1 MADTP
6 EKSFPE
12 TERSKVDSTGEFF
25 SVGQPLH
32 AVRAGYISRPADET
46 FYDTVAAGRYAHVIA
61 PDRSG
66 KSSLVAA
73 TAVRL
78 TANGAKV
85 AVLDLQQISV
95 RDGGNDA
102 GRWYYSVAYRLL
114 RQLRIRFDL
123 QDWWHDK
130 SILSNRQRLVEFYSE
145 VILGNIQ
152 EQIVV
157 FVDEIQCIG
166 DLPFADQLLAS
177 IRAAHNA
184 RTTDP
189 DFQRLTFALL
199 GECDPA
205 ALIEQP
211 ELSPFAVTQPVTL
224 ADFSRDDLDMF
235 GTELGLDTAVAS
247 AALDRVYF
255 WTGGQPYLSQKLAR
269 AIAREGAGDDVTEQV
284 DRIAAQQLIGRAAI
298 HSEPHMSHIHRRV
311 VNHPK
316 HKEALLNLYGKIR
329 KGIEVQADLGSPL
342 HRFLLAIGLV
352 SINEERCLE
361 VRNRCYAAVF
371 TARWANENLPAQ
383 WRGPAVAAGLLLVM
397 LAIPF
402 WYTQLLPNGYVE
414 VLTSPQSEL
423 QLAHDAHANFRSF
436 PGHSETADGL
446 YRRFLE
452 TRAAIAT
459 DSSDIEA
466 IAAMAAELPDA
477 GRLPEELLASFWDR
491 KTNAAMRSEMRE
503 EALLASL
510 QALVLSTPQRRQRA
524 AMLVADDLPLLLHS
538 QPLEATGAAV
548 FDPVNMTLTK
558 ANGAVMSQW
567 RWDGKSVVRNEDW
580 SVTAL
585 EVTPLVR
592 RVIVDQAGSVSR
604 IGLTLN
610 ISHPRPADLRIKVI
624 APSGRAVEVET
635 GIERA
640 SSTDD
645 IRVDSAQL
653 RELLGEQINGTWSLS
668 VRDEALG
675 VAGHLVGWNLK
686 LNSQGVVEDFERGL
700 NIPDPVE
707 RETDNLW
714 FSKDGRYVIA
724 RATQSDSARIWDLA
738 FAAPV
743 RAVAVG
749 EGEQLI
755 GLDAGARHLLTATQ
769 ETVNVWNTSSG
780 DRVSTLSI
788 GAASS
793 NSQFTADGMHLFV
806 QRRGDVDTA
815 IELWSLEAAQRKA
828 SITVAGTPALVASDA
843 SGSVLAVA
851 DYDRAVRIW
860 NIGSGEL
867 LAQISLNSQPS
878 KISLAASGD
887 VLGVVSGNEGV
898 SLWSVAAPQQPLLE
912 KQGPGPWRLLF
923 SPSGSGLIAG
933 TRALGYQVYRSADGS
948 LLGPALGPGASSI
961 ASVLAFSSDEQTV
974 VTGSADERLR
984 FWRVPVPPAIAPASS
999 SQVGHMIWPPAG
1011 HGVHAVSPDARTV
1024 AVGDRSGDVHLL
1036 PVQGGASA
1044 LAEAR
1049 EQVSFLGHNE
1059 AVKILQMNHDGS
1071 IVASAAADNTVRL
1084 WNVDGGDPRPFSTDV
1099 PGNQISHLRF
1109 APDSTILAV
1118 LNGNRAQLVD
1128 TVSGALLAGFDLAE
1142 NHAAIAFAAPDS
1154 LYLGGDSGALRVLQ
1168 RDAQG
1173 GWSLQAVWQGNSPI
1187 RLLEASPDGAQL
1199 AVVTADNTVSQFDL
1213 AAGQP
1218 GDSTIAVPDRVTDVR
1233 YSPNGKRV
1241 LLRTSR
1247 WIHRARSSSN
1257 GLRWSDTAYGPDT
1270 LTNAR
1275 IVFGA
1280 EPDPLA
1286 TRFYLPQAGAGFVQ
1300 LAEVSFAIYGGTGLF
1315 GTREELLAEWQ
1326 QKLLPETS
1334 AD

>member
-6 EKSFPE
+6 EQQLPDA
-12 TERSKVDSTGEFF
+12 ERSKVDSTGEFF

-32 AVRAGYISRPADET
+32 AVRAGYVTRPADET
-46 FYDTVAAGRYAHVIA
+46 LYDTVAAGRYAHVIA

-73 TAVRL
+73 TSVRL

-123 QDWWHDK
+123 QEWWHDK

-145 VILGNIQ
+145 VILGSIQ

-166 DLPFADQLLAS
+166 ELPFADQLLAS

-189 DFQRLTFALL
+189 DFQRLTFVLL
-199 GECDPA
+199 GECDPD
-205 ALIEQP
+205 ALIDQA
-211 ELSPFAVTQPVTL
+211 ELSPFAVTQSITL
-224 ADFSRDDLDMF
+224 ADFSRDELDLF
-235 GTELGLDTAVAS
+235 GTELGLDKAVADT
-247 AALDRVYF
+247 ALDRIYF
-255 WTGGQPYLSQKLAR
+255 WTRGQPYLTQKLAR
-269 AIAREGAGDDVTEQV
+269 AIAREGAGDDITEQV
-284 DRIAAQQLIGRAAI
+284 DRIAAQQLTGRAAI

-311 VNHPK
+311 VNHSK

-383 WRGPAVAAGLLLVM
+383 WRGPAIAAALLLVM

-402 WYTQLLPNGYVE
+402 WYTQVLPNGYVD
-414 VLTSPQSEL
+414 VLTSAESDL
-423 QLAHDAHANFRSF
+423 QLAHDAHENFRSF

-459 DSSDIEA
+459 DTSEIES
-466 IAAMAAELPDA
+466 IATMATELPDA
-477 GRLPEELLASFWDR
+477 GRLPEELLAAFWDR
-491 KTNAAMRSEMRE
+491 KTDAAMRSQRRE
-503 EALLASL
+503 DALLASL

-524 AMLVADDLPLLLHS
+524 AMLVADDLPLLLYS
-538 QPLEATGAAV
+538 QPFDEAGPAV
-548 FDPVNMTLTK
+548 FDPVNMILTK
-558 ANGAVMSQW
+558 TNGALMSQW
-567 RWDGKSVVRNEDW
+567 RWDGKGVVRNEDW

-592 RVIVDQAGSVSR
+592 RVILDQEGSVSR

-610 ISHPRPADLRIKVI
+610 ISHPRQSDLRIKVI
-624 APSGRAVEVET
+624 APSGRTVEVET
-635 GIERA
+635 GIDRA

-645 IRVDSAQL
+645 IRIDPSQL
-653 RELLGEQINGTWSLS
+653 RDLLGEQINGTWSLS

-724 RATQSDSARIWDLA
+724 RAMQSDSARIWDLA

-749 EGEQLI
+749 ESEQLI
-755 GLDAGARHLLTATQ
+755 GLDAGARHLVTATQ
-769 ETVNVWNTSSG
+769 DTVNVWSTVTG
-780 DRVSTLSI
+780 DRVSTLPI

-793 NSQFTADGMHLFV
+793 SSRFTADGLHLFI
-806 QRRGDVDTA
+806 QRRGDIDTE
-815 IELWSLEAAQRKA
+815 IELWSLESAELKA
-828 SITVAGTPALVASDA
+828 SISVAGTPALVASDA
-843 SGSVLAVA
+843 SGSVIAVA

-860 NIGSGEL
+860 HIADREL
-867 LAQISLNSQPS
+867 LAQISLDSQPS
-878 KISLAASGD
+878 DISLSAGGD

-898 SLWSVAAPQQPLLE
+898 SLWSVQMPQQPLME
-912 KQGPGPWRLLF
+912 KLGPGPWRLQF
-923 SPSGSGLIAG
+923 SPSGGGVVAG
-933 TRALGYQVYRSADGS
+933 TAAIGYQVYRSADGS
-948 LLGPALGPGASSI
+948 LLGPALGPGASSD
-961 ASVLAFSSDEQTV
+961 ATVLAFSSDEQTV
-974 VTGSADERLR
+974 VSGTADDRLR
-984 FWRVPVPPAIAPASS
+984 FWRVPVPPAIAVASPL
-999 SQVGHMIWPPAG
+999 QDRHIIWMPAG
-1011 HGVHAVSPDARTV
+1011 HGMHVVTPDARMV
-1024 AVGDRSGDVHLL
+1024 AVGDRNGDVHLL
-1036 PVQGGASA
+1036 PVQGGAEA
-1044 LAEAR
+1044 LAAAR
-1049 EQVSFLGHNE
+1049 EQVSFLGHKE
-1059 AVKILQMNHDGS
+1059 PVRILQMNQDGS
-1071 IVASAAADNTVRL
+1071 LVASAAADNTVRF
-1084 WNVDGGDPRPFSTDV
+1084 WNVPAGDPRSFISNV
-1099 PGNQISHLRF
+1099 PGNPVSQMRF
-1109 APDSTILAV
+1109 APDSAMLAV
-1118 LNGNRAQLVD
+1118 LNGNRAQLID
-1128 TVSGALLAGFDLAE
+1128 ADSGALLAGFDLAE
-1142 NHAAIAFAAPDS
+1142 NHEAIAFATPDR
-1154 LYLGGDSGALRVLQ
+1154 LYLGGDSGALRLLQ
-1168 RDAQG
+1168 RDSQG
-1173 GWSLQAVWQGNSPI
+1173 GWSLQTVWQGNSPI
-1187 RLLEASPDGAQL
+1187 RLLEASPDGKQL
-1199 AVVTADNTVSQFDL
+1199 AVVNAENIVSQFDL
-1213 AAGQP
+1213 VAAQP
-1218 GDSTIAVPDRVTDVR
+1218 GGSTIQIPDRITEIR

-1241 LLRTSR
+1241 LVRTPR
-1247 WIHRARSSSN
+1247 WIHRVRSSVN
-1257 GLRWSDTAYGPDT
+1257 GLRWTDTAYGPQT
-1270 LTNAR
+1270 LANAR
-1275 IVFGA
+1275 IVFGDA
-1280 EPDPLA
+1280 PDPLG

-1300 LAEVSFAIYGGTGLF
+1300 LSEVSFSIYGGAGLF
-1315 GTREELLAEWQ
+1315 GTREELLAEWRQ
-1326 QKLLPETS
+1326 MLLPE
-1334 AD
+1334 AAVD

>member
-6 EKSFPE
+6 EKSLPE

-32 AVRAGYISRPADET
+32 AVRAGYISRAADET

-73 TAVRL
+73 AAVRL

-85 AVLDLQQISV
+85 AILDLQQISV

-123 QDWWHDK
+123 QEWWHDK

-166 DLPFADQLLAS
+166 ELPFADQLLAS

-189 DFQRLTFALL
+189 DFQRLTFALF

-211 ELSPFAVTQPVTL
+211 ELSPFAVTQPITL
-224 ADFSRDDLDMF
+224 ADFSRDDLDLF
-235 GTELGLDTAVAS
+235 GTELGLDKAVAS
-247 AALDRVYF
+247 AALDRIYF
-255 WTGGQPYLSQKLAR
+255 WTDGQPYLTQKLAR
-269 AIAREGAGDDVTEQV
+269 AIARDGAGDDVTEQV
-284 DRIAAQQLIGRAAI
+284 DSIAAQQLIGRAAI

-311 VNHPK
+311 VNHPQ

-402 WYTQLLPNGYVE
+402 WYTQLLPSGYVD
-414 VLTSPQSEL
+414 VLTSPQSDL

-436 PGHSETADGL
+436 PGHAETADGL

-452 TRAAIAT
+452 TRASIAT
-459 DSSDIEA
+459 DGGDIVA
-466 IAAMAAELPDA
+466 IAAMATELPNA
-477 GRLPEELLASFWDR
+477 GRLPEEMQAAFWDR
-491 KTNAAMRSEMRE
+491 KTNAAMRAQSRE

-510 QALVLSTPQRRQRA
+510 QALVMSTPQRRQRA
-524 AMLVADDLPLLLHS
+524 AMLVADDLPLMLHS
-538 QPLEATGAAV
+538 QPFENTGTAV

-567 RWDGKSVVRNEDW
+567 RWDGKSLVRNEDW

-592 RVIVDQAGSVSR
+592 RVILDQEGSVAR

-610 ISHPRPADLRIKVI
+610 ISHPRQSDLRIKVI
-624 APSGRAVEVET
+624 APSGRTVEVET

-645 IRVDSAQL
+645 IRIDSAQL
-653 RELLGEQINGTWSLS
+653 RDLQGEQINGTWSLS

-700 NIPDPVE
+700 NIPDPIE

-714 FSKDGRYVIA
+714 FSKDGRYAIA
-724 RATQSDSARIWDLA
+724 RAMQSDSARIWDLA

-769 ETVNVWNTSSG
+769 ETVNVWNTSTG
-780 DRVSTLSI
+780 DRVSTLPI

-793 NSQFTADGMHLFV
+793 SSQFTADGMHLFV
-806 QRRGDVDTA
+806 QRRGDTDTA
-815 IELWSLEAAQRKA
+815 IELWSLESSERTA
-828 SITVAGTPALVASDA
+828 SISVAGTPALVASDA
-843 SGSVLAVA
+843 SGSVVAVA
-851 DYDRAVRIW
+851 DYDRAVRVWHIA
-860 NIGSGEL
+860 NGEL
-867 LAQISLNSQPS
+867 LAQISLDSQPS
-878 KISLAASGD
+878 EISLAASGD
-887 VLGVVSGNEGV
+887 VLGVVSGNDGF
-898 SLWSVAAPQQPLLE
+898 SLWSVPAPQQPLLE
-912 KQGPGPWRLLF
+912 KTGRGPWRLLF

-933 TRALGYQVYRSADGS
+933 TPALGYQVYRSADGS
-948 LLGPALGPGASSI
+948 LLGPALGPGSSSE
-961 ASVLAFSSDEQTV
+961 ARVLAFSGDEQTV

-984 FWRVPVPPAIAPASS
+984 FWRVPVPPAIVAANMPKS
-999 SQVGHMIWPPAG
+999 GHMIWTPAG
-1011 HGVHAVSPDARTV
+1011 HGVHVVTPDARMV
-1024 AVGDRSGDVHLL
+1024 VIGDRSGDVHIL
-1036 PVQGGASA
+1036 PVQGGAGA

-1059 AVKILQMNHDGS
+1059 AVKALQLNHDGT

-1084 WNVDGGDPRPFSTDV
+1084 WNVGGGDPRPFSTDV
-1099 PGNQISHLRF
+1099 PGNPISHMRF
-1109 APDSTILAV
+1109 APDSSMLAV
-1118 LNGNRAQLVD
+1118 LNGNRAQLLD
-1128 TVSGALLAGFDLAE
+1128 TISGELLTGFDLAE
-1142 NHAAIAFAAPDS
+1142 NHEAIAFATPDR
-1154 LYLGGDSGALRVLQ
+1154 LYLGAASGALRVLQ

-1173 GWSLQAVWQGNSPI
+1173 GWSLQTVWQGSDAI
-1187 RLLEASPDGAQL
+1187 RLLEASPDGAHL
-1199 AVVTADNTVSQFDL
+1199 AVVAADNTVSQFDL
-1213 AAGQP
+1213 VAAQP
-1218 GDSTIAVPDRVTDVR
+1218 GGTTIRVPEPVTEVR
-1233 YSPNGKRV
+1233 YSPNGKRL

-1247 WIHRARSSSN
+1247 WVHRARSSSS

-1270 LTNAR
+1270 LANSK

-1280 EPDPLA
+1280 EPDAFA

-1326 QKLLPETS
+1326 RKLLPGPNG
-1334 AD
+1334 D